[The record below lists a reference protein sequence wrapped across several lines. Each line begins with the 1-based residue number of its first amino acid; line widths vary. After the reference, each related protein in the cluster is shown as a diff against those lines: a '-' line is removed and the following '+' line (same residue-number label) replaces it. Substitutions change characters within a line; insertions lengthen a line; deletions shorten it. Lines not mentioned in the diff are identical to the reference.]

1 MTRFVSRLP
10 LMSVGPAT
18 SPRALF
24 SIFGIVT
31 LGVLMALATDVAL
44 SRLTPVKVA
53 FILGG
58 FALLIPTVVMKHPK
72 AYWLFLLVVSIFF
85 DISKWLSPWLLDSQ
99 NLHLVDLY
107 GFPALGTV
115 DLELYLTDLVLV
127 VMVLPWLARVAM
139 RREMVYFPAI
149 GYLFVLYLIWAL
161 LVSLINA
168 QSYYLAIFELCRQSL
183 YFLFFIYL
191 INNVITREQFRSVI
205 CAVFLG
211 LTISAG
217 TVIAFFLMGIATET
231 SIFSSLHDQAF
242 MDGNSTPRITGAAGN
257 LDVLSNNRRFPGLLN
272 SEGGS
277 QIKRGKGMF
286 GHPAIPASLCG
297 LILPIVLAYL
307 VTARRNRDRIL
318 LFTVFILGVAGLVL
332 TFSRAGVIG
341 FAAGIAVCFA
351 IAGWS
356 GLVPR
361 RVITWLAVM
370 SVGLAALSMPLM
382 VAYFTTRPEAFT
394 MRFYMHEAALQG
406 YLEHP
411 LLGVGL
417 NNSTAAMMGPRQE
430 LTDLGIHVGR
440 SESADSYYLA
450 MLVEVGPVG
459 LVLFF
464 GFFGKIVMIALRA
477 MREVAIDLK
486 PLLVGIVAGLAS
498 LATQSLS
505 DIPMSGHAVSGLA
518 WLFAALIVAIAR
530 DIQVELRPSSVGGYS
545 RLPGARSH

>member
-18 SPRALF
+18 LPRALF
-24 SIFGIVT
+24 SIFGIFT
-31 LGVLMALATDVAL
+31 LGVLLALATDVVL
-44 SRLTPVKVA
+44 SQLTPVKVA

-85 DISKWLSPWLLDSQ
+85 DISKWLSPD
-99 NLHLVDLY
+99 LHIVALY

-115 DLELYLTDLVLV
+115 DIELYLTDLVLV

-191 INNVITREQFRSVI
+191 INNVITREHFRSAI

-217 TVIAFFLMGIATET
+217 TVIAFFFMGIQSET
-231 SIFSSLHDQAF
+231 STFSSLHDQAF
-242 MDGNSTPRITGAAGN
+242 MDGNSTPRIKGAAAGH
-257 LDVLSNNRRFPGLLN
+257 LTVTSNNRRFPGLRN

-351 IAGWS
+351 VAGWS

-361 RVITWLAVM
+361 RVITRLAVM
-370 SVGLAALSMPLM
+370 SVGLAALSMPM
-382 VAYFTTRPEAFT
+382 IVAYFTTRPEAFT

-417 NNSTAAMMGPRQE
+417 NNSTAAMKDPRQE

-440 SESADSYYLA
+440 SETADSYYVA

-459 LVLFF
+459 FVLFF

-530 DIQVELRPSSVGGYS
+530 DIQVELRPSSVGGHS